1 MEYRDIISLNKS
13 FQYSINLQYD
23 IDNLDKVKGYI
34 PTKQSIRILKEYLT
48 SIMLDSTDKTT
59 VLIGPYGKGKSH
71 LALVLMALISSE
83 NKTIINDLV
92 KKIRVIDEETADLIK
107 ALTKNKTRF
116 LPLIINSNSQDL
128 QQSFLMSLKQAIEKY
143 GLEEIEL
150 NTYFTSVIDLI
161 NLWKKSYK

>member
-59 VLIGPYGKGKSH
+59 VLF
-71 LALVLMALISSE
+71 IS
-83 NKTIINDLV
+83 I
-92 KKIRVIDEETADLIK
+92 
-107 ALTKNKTRF
+107 
-116 LPLIINSNSQDL
+116 
-128 QQSFLMSLKQAIEKY
+128 
-143 GLEEIEL
+143 
-150 NTYFTSVIDLI
+150 
-161 NLWKKSYK
+161 

>member
-92 KKIRVIDEETADLIK
+92 KKIRVIDEETA
-107 ALTKNKTRF
+107 
-116 LPLIINSNSQDL
+116 
-128 QQSFLMSLKQAIEKY
+128 
-143 GLEEIEL
+143 
-150 NTYFTSVIDLI
+150 
-161 NLWKKSYK
+161 